1 MLAAVDL
8 ASYTVTLEE
17 ETYHTVRVAQGGKPL
32 RSSTRYIPIPETK
45 EPATVRAYADSD
57 YPQHHKPDWKVIA
70 GLWPYLA
77 EFRGRVA
84 LSIAFLILA
93 KLATVA
99 TPVALKYIVD
109 YLDQGREG
117 ELLLWI
123 PVVLVVAYGM
133 LRFGSTLFGELRDAV
148 FARVAERAM
157 RRVSLRVFRH
167 LHDRELAFHLD
178 RKTGGLARD
187 IERGTTGIS
196 FLLRFTL
203 FNIVPTLLEIL
214 MVAGILFVA
223 FNASYVFAI
232 LIAVVVYVVFS
243 IRVTE
248 WRTKFVR
255 EANARDNQS
264 NSRAIDSLL
273 NYETVKYFNNET
285 FEAELYDENL
295 EGWEKARLKNRLS
308 LAALNSG
315 QALII
320 GLAMI
325 TMMVMA
331 VREVASGEITL
342 GDFTMINAYLL
353 QLFIPLNA
361 LGFVYREIRQSLV
374 NVERLFGLLGEAP
387 VIEDVPGAP
396 ELKVDKGE
404 IGFHHVHFAYRED
417 RPILQNVDFTIPAG
431 HTVAVVGASGAGKS
445 TLARLLFRFFDVS
458 KGSISIDGQ
467 NIREISQDSLRS
479 AIGVVPQDT
488 VLFNDTLYSN
498 IAYGKPEA
506 TEAEVHHAAKQ
517 ARLDDFIRS
526 LPEGYDTKVG
536 ERGLKL
542 SGGEKQRVA
551 IARVLLKN
559 PPLLI
564 LDEATSSLDSIS
576 EQAILD
582 ALNEVSR
589 QRTTLV
595 IAHRLSTVR
604 DADTILVM
612 DHGQIV
618 ESGGHSELLALNG
631 YYARLWMQQ
640 QHSEDDSPA

>member
-1 MLAAVDL
+1 M
-8 ASYTVTLEE
+8 
-17 ETYHTVRVAQGGKPL
+17 
-32 RSSTRYIPIPETK
+32 
-45 EPATVRAYADSD
+45 RAYADSD
-57 YPQHHKPDWKVIA
+57 YSAHHKPNWKVIA

-77 EFRGRVA
+77 EFRGRVV
-84 LSIAFLILA
+84 LSVAFLVLA

-109 YLDQGREG
+109 YLDQGRDSD
-117 ELLLWI
+117 LLLWI
-123 PVVLVVAYGM
+123 PVVLVVAYGA
-133 LRFGSTLFGELRDAV
+133 LRFASTLFSELRDAV

-167 LHDRELAFHLD
+167 LHARELAFHLD

-203 FNIVPTLLEIL
+203 FNIIPTLLEIL
-214 MVAGILFVA
+214 MVAGILLVA

-232 LIAVVVYVVFS
+232 LVAVVVYVVFS
-243 IRVTE
+243 IMVTE
-248 WRTKFVR
+248 WRTRFVR

-273 NYETVKYFNNET
+273 NYETVKYFNNEQ
-285 FEAELYDENL
+285 FEADLYDQDL
-295 EGWEKARLKNRLS
+295 EEWEKARLKNRLS
-308 LAALNSG
+308 LAALNTG
-315 QALII
+315 QAFII
-320 GLAMI
+320 SLAMI
-325 TMMVMA
+325 AMMAMA
-331 VREVASGEITL
+331 VKEVASGDITL

-374 NVERLFGLLGEAP
+374 NVERLFGLLGEKPAVEDAEEAP
-387 VIEDVPGAP
+387 ALV
-396 ELKVDKGE
+396 VDKGE
-404 IGFHHVHFAYRED
+404 VGFHKVSFAYRPD
-417 RPILQNVDFTIPAG
+417 RPILQNVDFSIPAG
-431 HTVAVVGASGAGKS
+431 HTLAVVGASGAGKS
-445 TLARLLFRFFDVS
+445 TLARLLFRFFDVD
-458 KGSISIDGQ
+458 KGSITIDGQ
-467 NIREISQDSLRS
+467 DIREVSQDSLRA

-488 VLFNDTLYSN
+488 VLFNDTLYRN
-498 IAYGKPEA
+498 LAYGRPEA
-506 TEAEVHHAAKQ
+506 TEAEVYHAAKQ

-526 LPEGYDTKVG
+526 LPDGYDTKVG

-576 EQAILD
+576 EQAILS

-612 DHGQIV
+612 DHGRIV
-618 ESGGHSELLALNG
+618 EGGSHSELLAKNG
-631 YYARLWMQQ
+631 YYARLWLQQ
-640 QHSEDDSPA
+640 QHSNEDEQD

>member
-1 MLAAVDL
+1 M
-8 ASYTVTLEE
+8 
-17 ETYHTVRVAQGGKPL
+17 
-32 RSSTRYIPIPETK
+32 
-45 EPATVRAYADSD
+45 RAYSD
-57 YPQHHKPDWKVIA
+57 NNYPSGHKPNWKVIA

-77 EFRGRVA
+77 EYRGRVL
-84 LSIAFLILA
+84 LSLAFLVVA

-123 PVVLVVAYGM
+123 PVALVIAYGA
-133 LRFGSTLFGELRDAV
+133 LRFGSTLFSELRDAV

-167 LHDRELAFHLD
+167 LHNRELAFHLD

-203 FNIVPTLLEIL
+203 FNIIPTLLEIL
-214 MVAGILFVA
+214 MVAGILLVA

-232 LIAVVVYVVFS
+232 VLAVVVYVVFS
-243 IRVTE
+243 IVVTE
-248 WRTKFVR
+248 WRTRFVR
-255 EANARDNQS
+255 EANARDNQA

-273 NYETVKYFNNET
+273 NYETVKYFNNEA
-285 FEAELYDENL
+285 FEAEVYDENL
-295 EGWEKARLKNRLS
+295 ADWERARLKNRLS

-320 GLAMI
+320 GVAMI
-325 TMMVMA
+325 VIMVMA
-331 VREVASGEITL
+331 VREVASGAITL
-342 GDFTMINAYLL
+342 GDFTMVNAYLL

-374 NVERLFGLLGEAP
+374 NVERLFGLLQEKPA
-387 VIEDVPGAP
+387 IEDATNAP
-396 ELKVDKGE
+396 ALVVDKGE
-404 IGFHHVHFAYRED
+404 VKFRQVHFAYRAD
-417 RPILQNVDFTIPAG
+417 RPILKNVDFIIPAG
-431 HTVAVVGASGAGKS
+431 HTLAVVGASGAGKS
-445 TLARLLFRFFDVS
+445 TLARLLFRFFDVD
-458 KGSISIDGQ
+458 KGSITIDGQ
-467 NIREISQDSLRS
+467 DIREVSQDSLRA
-479 AIGVVPQDT
+479 AIGTVPQDT
-488 VLFNDTLYSN
+488 VLFNDTVYRNL
-498 IAYGKPEA
+498 AYGRPEA
-506 TEAEVHHAAKQ
+506 TEAEVHRAAEQ
-517 ARLDDFIRS
+517 AHLDDFIRS
-526 LPEGYDTKVG
+526 LPEGYNTRVG

-564 LDEATSSLDSIS
+564 LDEATSSLDSLS
-576 EQAILD
+576 EQAILE

-604 DADTILVM
+604 SADTILVM

-618 ESGGHSELLALNG
+618 ERGSHSELLAKNG
-631 YYARLWMQQ
+631 YYARLWLQQ
-640 QHSEDDSPA
+640 QHNDDENSSAN

>member
-1 MLAAVDL
+1 M
-8 ASYTVTLEE
+8 
-17 ETYHTVRVAQGGKPL
+17 
-32 RSSTRYIPIPETK
+32 
-45 EPATVRAYADSD
+45 RAYADSD

-214 MVAGILFVA
+214 LVAGILFVA

-248 WRTKFVR
+248 WRTQFVR

-374 NVERLFGLLGEAP
+374 NVERLFGLLGESP

-612 DHGQIV
+612 DHGRIV